1 MELLILFSIAATIVV
16 ILMVLATMREATR
29 PMRRTMG
36 WALGRGMPTDPGDV
50 DVPFESWEVDRP
62 GGVRLPVWDV
72 RGHFESGPIL
82 VMVHGWGRSRLTWLP
97 HLEDW
102 RRRGSRL
109 IMVDLRGHGD
119 AEPDGA
125 GLGDPDV
132 EDLVTLLDRL
142 DAPDQKAIVVIGRS
156 LGATVAIL
164 AAAETDRID
173 GVVAV
178 APYET
183 LRVPLRQ
190 RLLLRGL
197 PSSYVSWLA
206 IQGLRI
212 IGRRPRSTRS
222 AAARTN
228 VPILVVLG
236 DADPISPPNDAIA
249 IADAAPKGRRE
260 IVAGAGHGNH
270 WDLEGDRLD
279 TAVDQL
285 IHDASTSRG
294 EAMANTSSAPVR
306 D

>member
-1 MELLILFSIAATIVV
+1 MELLFLFSIAATTMVV
-16 ILMVLATMREATR
+16 LMVLATMREATR

-50 DVPFESWEVDRP
+50 DVPFDSWEIDRP

-72 RGHFESGPIL
+72 PGHLDSGPIL
-82 VMVHGWGRSRLTWLP
+82 VLVHGWGRSRLTWIP

-102 RRRGSRL
+102 RRRGSRV
-109 IMVDLRGHGD
+109 IMLDLRGHGD

-125 GLGDPDV
+125 GLGDTDV
-132 EDLVTLLDRL
+132 EDLISLLERL
-142 DAPDQKAIVVIGRS
+142 DAPAETAVIVIGRS

-190 RLLLRGL
+190 RLRLRGL
-197 PSSYVSWLA
+197 PSGYISWLA
-206 IQGLRI
+206 IQGLRV
-212 IGRRPRSTRS
+212 IGRRPRSTI
-222 AAARTN
+222 AAAVRTD

-236 DADPISPPNDAIA
+236 DADPISPPGDAIA

-270 WDLEGDRLD
+270 WDLARDRLD
-279 TAVDQL
+279 AAVDQL
-285 IHDASTSRG
+285 IHDASTTHAGSG
-294 EAMANTSSAPVR
+294 ADVS
-306 D
+306 

>member
-1 MELLILFSIAATIVV
+1 MELLFLFSIAATTMVV
-16 ILMVLATMREATR
+16 LMVLATMREATR

-50 DVPFESWEVDRP
+50 DVPFDSWEIDRP

-72 RGHFESGPIL
+72 PGHLDSGPIL
-82 VMVHGWGRSRLTWLP
+82 VLVHGWGRSRLTWIP

-102 RRRGSRL
+102 RRRGSRV
-109 IMVDLRGHGD
+109 IMLDLRGHGD

-125 GLGDPDV
+125 GLGDTDV
-132 EDLVTLLDRL
+132 EDLISLLERL
-142 DAPDQKAIVVIGRS
+142 DAPAETAVIVIGRS

-190 RLLLRGL
+190 RLRLRGL
-197 PSSYVSWLA
+197 PSGYISWLA
-206 IQGLRI
+206 IQGLRV
-212 IGRRPRSTRS
+212 IGRRPRSTIA
-222 AAARTN
+222 AAARTD

-236 DADPISPPNDAIA
+236 DADPISPPGDAIA

-270 WDLEGDRLD
+270 WDLARDRLD
-279 TAVDQL
+279 AAVDQL
-285 IHDASTSRG
+285 IHDASTTHAGSG
-294 EAMANTSSAPVR
+294 ADVS
-306 D
+306 

>member
-1 MELLILFSIAATIVV
+1 MELLFLFSIAATTMVV
-16 ILMVLATMREATR
+16 LMVLATMREATR

-50 DVPFESWEVDRP
+50 DVPFESWEIDRP

-72 RGHFESGPIL
+72 PGHLDSGPIL
-82 VMVHGWGRSRLTWLP
+82 VLVHGWGRSRLTWIP

-102 RRRGSRL
+102 RRRGSRV
-109 IMVDLRGHGD
+109 IMLDLRGHGD

-125 GLGDPDV
+125 GLGDTDV
-132 EDLVTLLDRL
+132 EDLISLLERL
-142 DAPDQKAIVVIGRS
+142 DAPAETAVIVIGRS

-190 RLLLRGL
+190 RLRLRGL
-197 PSSYVSWLA
+197 PSGYISWLA
-206 IQGLRI
+206 IQGLRV
-212 IGRRPRSTRS
+212 IGRRPRSTI
-222 AAARTN
+222 AAAVRTD

-236 DADPISPPNDAIA
+236 DADPISPPGDAMA
-249 IADAAPKGRRE
+249 IADAAPKGRCE
-260 IVAGAGHGNH
+260 VVAGAGHGNH
-270 WDLEGDRLD
+270 WDLAGDRLD
-279 TAVDQL
+279 AAVDQL
-285 IHDASTSRG
+285 IHDASTSHAG
-294 EAMANTSSAPVR
+294 SGADVS
-306 D
+306 

>member
-1 MELLILFSIAATIVV
+1 MELLLLFSIAATAMVV
-16 ILMVLATMREATR
+16 LMVLATMREATR

-50 DVPFESWEVDRP
+50 DAPFESWEIDRP

-72 RGHFESGPIL
+72 PGHLDSGPIL
-82 VMVHGWGRSRLTWLP
+82 VLVHGWGRSRLTWIP

-109 IMVDLRGHGD
+109 IMLDLRGHGD

-125 GLGDPDV
+125 GLGDTDV
-132 EDLVTLLDRL
+132 DDLIILLQRL
-142 DAPDQKAIVVIGRS
+142 DAAAETPVIVIGRS

-183 LRVPLRQ
+183 LQVPLRQ
-190 RLLLRGL
+190 RLRLRGL
-197 PSSYVSWLA
+197 PSGYVSWLA
-206 IQGLRI
+206 IQGLRV
-212 IGRRPRSTRS
+212 IGRHPRSTI
-222 AAARTN
+222 AAAVRTD

-236 DADPISPPNDAIA
+236 DADPISPPGDAIA

-270 WDLEGDRLD
+270 WDLARDRLD
-279 TAVDQL
+279 AAVDQL
-285 IHDASTSRG
+285 IHDASTSHAG
-294 EAMANTSSAPVR
+294 SGADVS
-306 D
+306 

>member
-1 MELLILFSIAATIVV
+1 MELLLLFSIAATIVV

-50 DVPFESWEVDRP
+50 DAPFESWEIDRP

-72 RGHFESGPIL
+72 PGHFDDGPIL
-82 VMVHGWGRSRLTWLP
+82 VMIHGWGRSRLTWLP

-102 RRRGSRL
+102 RRRGSRVV
-109 IMVDLRGHGD
+109 MVDLRGHGD

-125 GLGDPDV
+125 GLGDTDV

-142 DAPDQKAIVVIGRS
+142 DAPEEKAIIVIGRS

-164 AAAETDRID
+164 AAAQTDRID

-190 RLLLRGL
+190 RLRLRGL

-212 IGRRPRSTRS
+212 IRRHPRSTRA
-222 AAARTN
+222 AAARTQI
-228 VPILVVLG
+228 PILVVLG
-236 DADPISPPNDAIA
+236 DADPISPPGDAIA
-249 IADAAPKGRRE
+249 IAEAAPEGRRE

-270 WDLEGDRLD
+270 WDLARERLD
-279 TAVDQL
+279 AAVDQL
-285 IHDASTSRG
+285 ILDASTSHA
-294 EAMANTSSAPVR
+294 ESIAKTLKFHNV

>member
-1 MELLILFSIAATIVV
+1 MELLFLFSIAATTMVV
-16 ILMVLATMREATR
+16 LMVLATMREATR

-50 DVPFESWEVDRP
+50 DVPFDSWEIDRP

-72 RGHFESGPIL
+72 PGHLDSGPIL
-82 VMVHGWGRSRLTWLP
+82 VLVHGWGRSRLTWIP

-102 RRRGSRL
+102 RRRGSRV
-109 IMVDLRGHGD
+109 IMLDLRGHGD

-125 GLGDPDV
+125 GLGDTDV
-132 EDLVTLLDRL
+132 EDLISLLERL
-142 DAPDQKAIVVIGRS
+142 DAPAETAVIVIGRS

-190 RLLLRGL
+190 RLRLRGL
-197 PSSYVSWLA
+197 PSGYISWLA
-206 IQGLRI
+206 IQGLRV
-212 IGRRPRSTRS
+212 IGRRPRSTI
-222 AAARTN
+222 AAAVRTD

-236 DADPISPPNDAIA
+236 DADPISPPGDAIA

-270 WDLEGDRLD
+270 WYLARDRLD
-279 TAVDQL
+279 AAVDQL
-285 IHDASTSRG
+285 IHDASTTHAGSG
-294 EAMANTSSAPVR
+294 ADVS
-306 D
+306 

>member
-50 DVPFESWEVDRP
+50 DAPFETWEIVRP
-62 GGVRLPVWDV
+62 NDVRLPVWDV
-72 RGHFESGPIL
+72 PGLLESGPLL

-102 RRRGSRL
+102 RRRSSRL
-109 IMVDLRGHGD
+109 IMIDLRGHGD
-119 AEPDGA
+119 AAPDGA
-125 GLGDPDV
+125 GLGDTDV
-132 EDLVTLLDRL
+132 GDLVALLDRL
-142 DAPDQKAIVVIGRS
+142 DAPDEQPIVVIGRS

-164 AAAETDRID
+164 AAAETDRIA

-197 PSSYVSWLA
+197 PSGYVSWLA
-206 IQGLRI
+206 IQGLRL
-212 IGRRPRSTRS
+212 IGRTPRSTRA
-222 AAARTN
+222 AAARTD
-228 VPILVVLG
+228 VPILVVVG
-236 DADPISPPNDAIA
+236 DQDPISPPQDAIA
-249 IADAAPKGRRE
+249 IAEAAPQGRQE
-260 IVAGAGHGNH
+260 IVPGAGHGNH
-270 WDLEGDRLD
+270 WDLAGDRLD
-279 TAVDQL
+279 AAVDRL
-285 IHDASTSRG
+285 IQDAST
-294 EAMANTSSAPVR
+294 TSTATDAELTKAGDHS
-306 D
+306 

>member
-1 MELLILFSIAATIVV
+1 MELLFLFSIAATTMVV
-16 ILMVLATMREATR
+16 LMVLATMREATR

-50 DVPFESWEVDRP
+50 DVPFESWEIDRP

-72 RGHFESGPIL
+72 PGHLDSGPIL
-82 VMVHGWGRSRLTWLP
+82 VLVHGWGRSRLTWIP

-102 RRRGSRL
+102 RRRGSRV
-109 IMVDLRGHGD
+109 IMLDLRGHGD

-125 GLGDPDV
+125 GLGDTDV
-132 EDLVTLLDRL
+132 EDLISLLERL
-142 DAPDQKAIVVIGRS
+142 DAPAETAVIVIGRS

-190 RLLLRGL
+190 RLRLRGL
-197 PSSYVSWLA
+197 PSGYISWLA
-206 IQGLRI
+206 IQGLRV
-212 IGRRPRSTRS
+212 IGRRPRSTI
-222 AAARTN
+222 AAAVRTD

-236 DADPISPPNDAIA
+236 DADPISPPGDAIA

-270 WDLEGDRLD
+270 WDLARDRLD
-279 TAVDQL
+279 AAVDQL
-285 IHDASTSRG
+285 IHDASTTHAGSG
-294 EAMANTSSAPVR
+294 ADVS
-306 D
+306 

>member
-1 MELLILFSIAATIVV
+1 MELLFLFSIAATTMVV
-16 ILMVLATMREATR
+16 LMVLATMREATR

-50 DVPFESWEVDRP
+50 DVPFESWEIDRP

-72 RGHFESGPIL
+72 PGHLDSGPIL
-82 VMVHGWGRSRLTWLP
+82 VLVHGWGRSRLTWIP

-102 RRRGSRL
+102 RRRGSRV
-109 IMVDLRGHGD
+109 IMLDLRGHGD

-125 GLGDPDV
+125 GLGDTDV
-132 EDLVTLLDRL
+132 EDLISLLERL
-142 DAPDQKAIVVIGRS
+142 DAPAETAVIVIGRS

-190 RLLLRGL
+190 RLRLRGL
-197 PSSYVSWLA
+197 PSGYISWLA
-206 IQGLRI
+206 IQGLRV
-212 IGRRPRSTRS
+212 IGRRPRSTI
-222 AAARTN
+222 AAAVRTD

-236 DADPISPPNDAIA
+236 DADPISPPGDAMA

-270 WDLEGDRLD
+270 WDLAGDRLD
-279 TAVDQL
+279 AAVDQL
-285 IHDASTSRG
+285 IHDASTSHAG
-294 EAMANTSSAPVR
+294 SGADVS
-306 D
+306 

>member
-1 MELLILFSIAATIVV
+1 MELLFLFSITATTMVV
-16 ILMVLATMREATR
+16 LMVLATMREATR

-50 DVPFESWEVDRP
+50 DVPFDSWEIDRP

-72 RGHFESGPIL
+72 PGHLDSGPIL
-82 VMVHGWGRSRLTWLP
+82 VLVHGWGRSRLTWIP

-102 RRRGSRL
+102 RRRGSRV
-109 IMVDLRGHGD
+109 IMLDLRGHGD

-125 GLGDPDV
+125 GLGDTDV
-132 EDLVTLLDRL
+132 EDLISLLERL
-142 DAPDQKAIVVIGRS
+142 DAPAETAVIVIGRS

-190 RLLLRGL
+190 RLRLRGL
-197 PSSYVSWLA
+197 PSGYISWLA
-206 IQGLRI
+206 IQGLRV
-212 IGRRPRSTRS
+212 IGRRPRSTIA
-222 AAARTN
+222 AAARTD

-236 DADPISPPNDAIA
+236 DADPISPPGDAIA

-270 WDLEGDRLD
+270 WDLARDRLD
-279 TAVDQL
+279 AAVDQL
-285 IHDASTSRG
+285 IHDASTTHAGSG
-294 EAMANTSSAPVR
+294 ADVS
-306 D
+306 

>member
-1 MELLILFSIAATIVV
+1 EPGTRVGVPNAAATSPQGSAPAARRGGSSRRVDHHSTTSESRLTRVGCLQMELLFLFSIAATTMVV
-16 ILMVLATMREATR
+16 LMVLATMREATR

-50 DVPFESWEVDRP
+50 DVPFESWEIDRP

-72 RGHFESGPIL
+72 PGHLDSGPIL
-82 VMVHGWGRSRLTWLP
+82 VLVHGWGRSRLTWIP

-102 RRRGSRL
+102 RRRGSRV
-109 IMVDLRGHGD
+109 IMLDLRGHGD

-125 GLGDPDV
+125 GLGDTDV
-132 EDLVTLLDRL
+132 EDLISLLERL
-142 DAPDQKAIVVIGRS
+142 DAPAETAVIVIGRS

-190 RLLLRGL
+190 RLRLRGL
-197 PSSYVSWLA
+197 PSGYISWLA
-206 IQGLRI
+206 IQGLRV
-212 IGRRPRSTRS
+212 IGRRPRSTI
-222 AAARTN
+222 AAAVRTD

-236 DADPISPPNDAIA
+236 DADPISPPGDAMA
-249 IADAAPKGRRE
+249 IADAAP
-260 IVAGAGHGNH
+260 
-270 WDLEGDRLD
+270 
-279 TAVDQL
+279 
-285 IHDASTSRG
+285 
-294 EAMANTSSAPVR
+294 
-306 D
+306 

>member
-1 MELLILFSIAATIVV
+1 MELLFLFSIAATTMVV
-16 ILMVLATMREATR
+16 LMVLATMREATR

-50 DVPFESWEVDRP
+50 DVPFDSWEIDRP

-72 RGHFESGPIL
+72 PGHLDSGPIL
-82 VMVHGWGRSRLTWLP
+82 VLVHGWGRSRLTWIP

-102 RRRGSRL
+102 RRRGSRV
-109 IMVDLRGHGD
+109 IMLDLRGHGD

-125 GLGDPDV
+125 GLGDTDV
-132 EDLVTLLDRL
+132 EDLISLLERL
-142 DAPDQKAIVVIGRS
+142 DAPAETAVIVIGRS

-190 RLLLRGL
+190 RLRLRGL
-197 PSSYVSWLA
+197 PSGYISWLA
-206 IQGLRI
+206 IQGLRV
-212 IGRRPRSTRS
+212 IGRRPRSTI
-222 AAARTN
+222 AAAVRTD

-236 DADPISPPNDAIA
+236 DADPISPPGDAIA

-270 WDLEGDRLD
+270 WDLARDRLD
-279 TAVDQL
+279 AAVDQL
-285 IHDASTSRG
+285 IHDASTSHAG
-294 EAMANTSSAPVR
+294 SGADVS
-306 D
+306 